1 MQVYIALHYYL
12 IILTFFPIEGSILL
26 ICIGEDATFAE
37 YDISIF
43 FNNSERQKLNSLIY
57 MNKERLLEYK

>member
-43 FNNSERQKLNSLIY
+43 FNNSER
-57 MNKERLLEYK
+57 